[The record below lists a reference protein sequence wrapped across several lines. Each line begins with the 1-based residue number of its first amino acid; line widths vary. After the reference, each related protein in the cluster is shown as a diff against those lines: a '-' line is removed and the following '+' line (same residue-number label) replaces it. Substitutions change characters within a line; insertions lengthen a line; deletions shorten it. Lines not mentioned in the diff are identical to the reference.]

1 MKIQLKESFLRNAL
15 NIKGYKTRRK
25 IVVIESDDWGS
36 IRMPSKAAY
45 ARLLA
50 NGIRV
55 DQSSYDRLDI
65 LENQSDFSALLDLL
79 AGFKTAHQQS
89 PIFTLNTIMTN
100 PDFEKI
106 RKGNFMMYHEESFF
120 DSYQHYYGENL
131 QMLWQTGIQERCIKP
146 QYHARAHINTD
157 LWMRD
162 LRAGNRE
169 TLLAFDQGFFGL
181 KTKTSASAQNHYLAA
196 YWAENEKDL
205 NSKLNWTNDGLK
217 LFKAVFGYNAQSMIA
232 CNYIWPQELE
242 LPLQAAGIRYLQ
254 GQRAQMAPDLKTG
267 VCSPVYHFSGQRNLN
282 GQIYLVRNCL
292 FEPYSDL
299 SKDWVNSCIR
309 EISNAF
315 YWKTPAIISSHRI
328 NYVGGMEMAHRDKN
342 LEQLRQLIMQILKKW
357 PETEFMSSDALGQLI
372 ENK

>member
-1 MKIQLKESFLRNAL
+1 MKIQLKESLIRNAL

-45 ARLLA
+45 SQLLA

-55 DQSSYDRLDI
+55 DQSNYGRLDI
-65 LENQSDFSALLDLL
+65 LEDQSDFSILLDLL
-79 AGFKTAHQQS
+79 SGFKTAHQQ
-89 PIFTLNTIMTN
+89 PPMFTLNTVMTN

-106 RKGNFMMYHEESFF
+106 RNGNFMTYHEEPFF
-120 DSYQHYYGENL
+120 DSYRHYYGQNL
-131 QMLWQTGIQERCIKP
+131 EPLWQTGIQEKYIKP
-146 QYHARAHINTD
+146 QFHARAHLNAD

-162 LRAGNRE
+162 LRSGNRE
-169 TLLAFDQGFFGL
+169 TRLAFDQGFFGL
-181 KTKTSASAQNHYLAA
+181 RTKTSAAAQTHYLAA
-196 YWAENEKDL
+196 YWAENEEDL
-205 NSKLNWTNDGLK
+205 NRKLALTNDGLQ
-217 LFKAVFGYNAQSMIA
+217 LFRSVFGYNAKSMIA
-232 CNYIWPQELE
+232 CNYIWPLELE

-267 VCSPVYHFSGQRNLN
+267 ICSPVYHFSGQRNPN

-292 FEPYSDL
+292 FEPYSNP
-299 SKDWVNSCIR
+299 SKDWVNSCVQ

-328 NYVGGMEMAHRDKN
+328 NYVGGMDLVHRDKN
-342 LEQLRQLIMQILKKW
+342 LSQLRQLINQILKKW